1 MASRA
6 ILSNFFEEQRTQNHP
21 QHLSGLS
28 RALFPTTFLEIAVY
42 LHFLF
47 CAVPVF
53 VAEHG
58 LGSCPYPSLC
68 PGSRSSGC
76 DTSLELPFIAWVAF
90 RLDFMAGI
98 ILHFIFIACVA
109 SSCFIE
115 YVAFSCY
122 GMCGLHVGFSWR
134 VSPVSHFWRESLSL
148 VSWCLSYFAL
158 HFVFIACVAYKLFLW
173 SVSPS
178 GCFFRRV
185 SPSS

>member
-1 MASRA
+1 MR
-6 ILSNFFEEQRTQNHP
+6 ITDQI
-21 QHLSGLS
+21 G
-28 RALFPTTFLEIAVY
+28 FLCVHAPRGHIY
-42 LHFLF
+42 LRFLF

-53 VAEHG
+53 VAEQG

-68 PGSRSSGC
+68 SGSRSSGC
-76 DTSLELPFIAWVAF
+76 DTSFELPFITWVAF

-109 SSCFIE
+109 SGCFIA

-122 GMCGLHVGFSWR
+122 GMCRLHVGFFRR
-134 VSPVSHFWRESLSL
+134 VSPSSYCSYFCRESLSL